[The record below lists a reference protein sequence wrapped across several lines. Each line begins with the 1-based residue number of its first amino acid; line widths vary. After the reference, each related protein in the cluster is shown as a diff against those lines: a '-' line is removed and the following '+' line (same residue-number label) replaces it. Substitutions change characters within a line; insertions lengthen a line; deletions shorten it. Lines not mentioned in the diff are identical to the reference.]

1 MPGLQQG
8 VRDSGT
14 HLDGGEVSEYK
25 RLDPDA
31 YFMGIAQAVAL
42 RSNCVRRKVGAIIT
56 VDKRIVSTGY
66 NGTPS
71 GMANCF
77 DGGCARCNADE
88 VVEGVGYEECLCV
101 HAEQNAIF
109 LAARHGTRVDG
120 GTLYTTLSPCITCL
134 KAALQSGVHRIVY
147 GEAAMS
153 IDLDMTEY
161 NRLVDRLP
169 KGMDWL

>member
-14 HLDGGEVSEYK
+14 HLDGGEVSDYQ

-42 RSNCVRRKVGAIIT
+42 RSNCIRRKVGAII
-56 VDKRIVSTGY
+56 VVEKRIVSTGY

-77 DGGCARCNADE
+77 EGGCARCNSGD
-88 VVEGVGYEECLCV
+88 VVMGEGYEECLCV

-109 LAARHGTRVDG
+109 LAARHGTRVEG
-120 GTLYTTLSPCITCL
+120 GTVYCTLAPCTTCL
-134 KAALQSGVHRIVY
+134 KACIQAGIDRFVF
-147 GEAAMS
+147 GEEYRSATQ
-153 IDLDMTEY
+153 MTREY
-161 NRLVDRLP
+161 DRL
-169 KGMDWL
+169 KDRLRHGVKCL